1 MKKCLKF
8 SGSGVNL
15 IPGTGYDVMFF
26 VYFTIRG
33 LGPCIV
39 LILSKILIF
48 NLYKYLIITLF

>member
-33 LGPCIV
+33 LGPCIYM
-39 LILSKILIF
+39 
-48 NLYKYLIITLF
+48 NIIKDIDF